1 MVDLPVID
9 PSWTLF
15 LDRDGVINHEK
26 QSDYIYNYAEFVF
39 YPGALDALRLLAARF
54 SRIIIVTNQ
63 RGVEKKLMTEDDLI
77 GLHQQM
83 VAVIEEH
90 GGRIDA
96 IYYCTS
102 LDNDHPNRKPQAGM
116 ALQAKKSF
124 PEIDF
129 RKTFMVGN
137 NISDMEF
144 GRNAGVKT
152 VFVLTTSPLQE
163 LPHSKIDYHFA
174 DLAGFANA
182 LESQI

>member
-1 MVDLPVID
+1 MVELPAID
-9 PSWTLF
+9 RSWTLF
-15 LDRDGVINHEK
+15 LDRDGVLNHEK
-26 QSDYIYNYAEFVF
+26 QNDYIYNYSEFVF
-39 YPGALDALRLLAARF
+39 YPGALDALKLLASRF
-54 SRIIIVTNQ
+54 GRIIIVTNQ
-63 RGVEKKLMTEDDLI
+63 RGVEKQLMTEADLLQ
-77 GLHQQM
+77 LHEQM
-83 VAVIEEH
+83 VAIIKEH

-102 LDNDHPNRKPQAGM
+102 LNNDHPDRKPQAGM

-163 LPHSKIDYHFA
+163 LPHSKIDYHYA

-182 LESQI
+182 IESQI